1 MSYEIDPEKR
11 AEMLETATLGGNQI
25 INDLELRPVTSATW
39 SLLTR
44 LGNSFITG
52 AQDGD
57 YAFAVYSF
65 VYLHSKPIADI
76 RRRISTIDD
85 LRADVYA
92 FMDERPLED
101 VFRYVPYITAQM
113 EQIAATITQAMPV
126 MTAAP
131 SEDDSGPKA

>member
-1 MSYEIDPEKR
+1 MSYEIDPERR

-25 INDLELRPVTSATW
+25 INGLELLPVTSATW

-52 AQDGD
+52 QQDGD

-76 RRRISTIDD
+76 RKRISTIDD

-101 VFRYVPYITAQM
+101 VFRFVPFITAQM
-113 EQIAATITQAMPV
+113 EQIAATITQAAPALSIAPV
-126 MTAAP
+126 DNA
-131 SEDDSGPKA
+131 DPKA

>member
-1 MSYEIDPEKR
+1 MSYEIDPERR
-11 AEMLETATLGGNQI
+11 AELLETATLGGNQI
-25 INDLELRPVTSATW
+25 INGLELRPVTSATW

-52 AQDGD
+52 QQDGD

-76 RRRISTIDD
+76 RKRISTIDD

-101 VFRYVPYITAQM
+101 VFRFVPFITAQM
-113 EQIAATITQAMPV
+113 EQIAATITQAAPALSIAPV
-126 MTAAP
+126 DNA
-131 SEDDSGPKA
+131 DPKA